1 MPSLPKQKKYQLA
14 RVRAGSVRC
23 FPPRAVLLFVA
34 EPLSEVIT
42 SLAICSLVQ
51 YVMNDGVAIVM
62 VFKRSISLII
72 VLMLEMFFKLK
83 NDKL

>member
-1 MPSLPKQKKYQLA
+1 M
-14 RVRAGSVRC
+14 
-23 FPPRAVLLFVA
+23 LLSVA